1 MPVCLQD
8 SIDCLMNAAIA
19 AGNYDFVGAPVDVQ
33 LNLLF
38 NVSPASAFNNFMIDF
53 VGV

>member
-19 AGNYDFVGAPVDVQ
+19 AGDDNPVCAVANNLASQFLDVA
-33 LNLLF
+33 
-38 NVSPASAFNNFMIDF
+38 ASLAFNYLVVDL
-53 VGV
+53 VGE